1 MEKDEYWDQSLSDGR
16 GFFYVRKSPIL
27 EATEKRLEEQEG
39 IRMSLMR
46 QAVLGPHEFRVTGS
60 HLSAAQRL
68 IDYYLLP
75 VEKEPWSFSKQMI
88 HLERYAGEVG
98 FERAAGRLRI
108 ADYALN
114 GLSLLIL
121 VGMLGTAGLD
131 LVWPSL
137 GLRESI
143 LGGVAA
149 NLEAVLL
156 AVAALLMLTVG
167 LMGLRRSLGR
177 ELEERLVELWQ
188 RVLEVVNPALDMP
201 ADSPYA
207 LSEALNE
214 WMSRQ
219 AVRDE
224 EANPNSLF

>member
-1 MEKDEYWDQSLSDGR
+1 
-16 GFFYVRKSPIL
+16 
-27 EATEKRLEEQEG
+27 
-39 IRMSLMR
+39 MSLMR
-46 QAVLGPHEFRVTGS
+46 QAVLGPREFRMTGS

-75 VEKEPWSFSKQMI
+75 VEKEPSSFSKQMI
-88 HLERYAGEVG
+88 HLEHYVGEVG
-98 FERAAGRLRI
+98 FERAAGKVRI
-108 ADYALN
+108 AEYALH

-121 VGMLGTAGLD
+121 FGILGTAGLD

-137 GLRESI
+137 ELRESI
-143 LGGVAA
+143 MGGIAG

-156 AVAALLMLTVG
+156 AVAALLLLTVG
-167 LMGLRRSLGR
+167 LMGVRRSLAQ

-201 ADSPYA
+201 AESPYA

-219 AVRDE
+219 AVRDQ
-224 EANPNSLF
+224 EANPDTLF